1 MKKTA
6 MILLACAALVWLAGP
21 VLAEDAAMVVDVKHG
36 GAVYES
42 GEKKGREVM
51 LMDFLAE
58 GDRIKL
64 GPQTTIVLNYFAS
77 GLREEISGP
86 GVITAGLKASQK
98 DGGAN
103 VKTAKVDYIPPQTA
117 ARTSDVQHAGV
128 VALRDT
134 KAKTKKIFLLALSDS
149 AARSLP
155 LRFRWA
161 PVSGAKKYS
170 LVLTDV
176 LDTIIF
182 KTETDQVE
190 ASFQKDGLV
199 LGEEYWWK
207 VRAMSES
214 EVIAKGIGQFH
225 VLTLEDLARLERS
238 ERDIKERF
246 SQDSTESRIA
256 LAMLYQNY
264 RLNNEAKV
272 ILLGLRRKHPRNS
285 NIIRQLKMLRN
296 NYDR

>member
-6 MILLACAALVWLAGP
+6 MILLACAALAWLAGP
-21 VLAEDAAMVVDVKHG
+21 VLAEDAAMVVDVKNRD
-36 GAVYES
+36 AVYES
-42 GEKKGREVM
+42 GEKKGRVVM
-51 LMDFLAE
+51 LMDFLAQ

-64 GPQTTIVLNYFAS
+64 GPQATIVLNYFAS

-86 GVITAGLKASQK
+86 GVITAGLQASRKNEGADIKA
-98 DGGAN
+98 
-103 VKTAKVDYIPPQTA
+103 AKVDYIPPQTA

-134 KAKTKKIFLLALSDS
+134 KNKTKKLFLLALSDS

-161 PVSGAKKYS
+161 PVSGAEKYD

-176 LDTIIF
+176 LDTIVF
-182 KTETDQVE
+182 KTGTDQTEVL
-190 ASFQKDGLV
+190 FQEDKLV

-207 VRAMSES
+207 VRAMSGP
-214 EVIAKGIGQFH
+214 EVMAKAIGQFH
-225 VLTLEDLARLERS
+225 VLTLEDLGKLEQS
-238 ERDIKERF
+238 EQDIKKRF
-246 SQDSTESRIA
+246 SQGSAESQIA
-256 LAMLYQNY
+256 LAMLFQNY
-264 RLNNEAKV
+264 RLNDEAKV
-272 ILLGLRRKHPRNS
+272 ILLGLRKKHPRNS
-285 NIIRQLKMLRN
+285 NIIRQLKMLRT